1 MQDFQFHHTFPI
13 QIRFTDVDRFGHVN
27 NTIYFTYFDLGKIEY
42 FASACPV
49 MDLRKDGLAVVHIET
64 DFLSQIV
71 ANDRIAV
78 QTAVSEI
85 GNKSLILIQQIIDT
99 TVNEIKCRCKS
110 ILVAF
115 DLERRES
122 KEVPQEWK
130 EAICRYEAYRCM
142 KKSIE

>member
-1 MQDFQFHHTFPI
+1 MEDFNFYHTFPI

-49 MDLRKDGLAVVHIET
+49 MDLRKDGVVVVHIET
-64 DFLSQIV
+64 DFLSQIL

-99 TVNEIKCRCKS
+99 TINEIKCTCKS

-115 DLERRES
+115 DLERKEA
-122 KEVPQEWK
+122 KEVPEEWK
-130 EAICRYEAYRCM
+130 EAIYRYVVNNCI
-142 KKSIE
+142 KKSKK